1 MAFDPAVVRAS
12 FAVVER
18 RADHLTTFFYAHLF
32 NHNPGLRP
40 LFPARMHEQRDR
52 LFAALTRIVL
62 RLDEPERLVEYL
74 RALGRDHRKFQV
86 APEHYP
92 AVGASLIAA
101 LRQCSGHSWTPETE
115 RAWTEA
121 YAMIARIMT
130 GAADDPLDDHP
141 AWWEAEVAGRRR
153 AAPDLVV
160 LTLAPTRP
168 YPFTA
173 GQYLT
178 LTSPRTPRV
187 WRPYSLAN
195 APRPD
200 GSLELHV
207 RRVPGGLLSPVLVED
222 VMPGELLRLGPPLG
236 EAVLAPASDRPL
248 LLVAAGSGW
257 GQAKALLEQL
267 TAEQPEREA
276 TVLLAARSAAGQY
289 DLDTVRRLLTR
300 NPRLRVL
307 TATPDRS
314 AGPDGSTALL
324 RRTLLGHGDF
334 RGWEVHLSGPPG
346 LVGELTELLLTLGA
360 AAGLVRHDPVPAT
373 FNRNRPLTSSD
384 WFLDRRDVPWINRT
398 DLG

>member
-18 RADHLTTFFYAHLF
+18 RADHLTTFFYTHLF
-32 NHNPGLRP
+32 NHNPGLRA
-40 LFPARMHEQRDR
+40 LFPAQLHEQRDR

-62 RLDEPERLVEYL
+62 RLDEPERLTEYL
-74 RALGRDHRKFQV
+74 RALGRDHRKFQA

-121 YAMIARIMT
+121 YALIAGIMT
-130 GAADDPLDDHP
+130 GAADELPEHHP
-141 AWWEAEVAGRRR
+141 AWWEAEVATRRR
-153 AAPDLVV
+153 AAPDLIV
-160 LTLAPTRP
+160 LTLAPMRP

-178 LTSPRTPRV
+178 LSSPRAPRV

-236 EAVLAPASDRPL
+236 EAVLADAPDRPL

-257 GQAKALLEQL
+257 GQTKALLEQL
-267 TAEQPEREA
+267 TAGQPEREA

-307 TATPDRS
+307 TAVPDRS
-314 AGPDGSTALL
+314 AGPDGTTALL
-324 RRTLLGHGDF
+324 RRTLHGHGDF
-334 RGWEVHLSGPPG
+334 TGWEVHLSGPPELVAELAG
-346 LVGELTELLLTLGA
+346 LVLALGA
-360 AAGLVRHDPVPAT
+360 TPGLVRHDPVPAT
-373 FNRNRPLTSSD
+373 FNRARPLTSSD

>member
-1 MAFDPAVVRAS
+1 MPFDPAVIRAS

-18 RADHLTTFFYAHLF
+18 RADQLTTFFYAHLF
-32 NHNPGLRP
+32 SHNPGLRS
-40 LFPARMHEQRDR
+40 LFPAQLHEQRDR

-62 RLDEPERLVEYL
+62 RLDDPERLTGYL
-74 RALGRDHRKFQV
+74 RALGRDHRKFQA

-115 RAWTEA
+115 KAWTEA
-121 YAMIARIMT
+121 YTVIAQVMT
-130 GAADDPLDDHP
+130 EAATDLPEHHP
-141 AWWEAEVAGRRR
+141 VWWEVEVASRRR
-153 AAPDLVV
+153 AAADLVV
-160 LTLAPTRP
+160 LTLAPMRP

-173 GQYLT
+173 GQYVT
-178 LTSPRTPRV
+178 LSSPRTPRV

-200 GSLELHV
+200 GSLEVHV

-236 EAVLAPASDRPL
+236 DAVLTPASDRPL
-248 LLVAAGSGW
+248 LLVAGGSGW
-257 GQAKALLEQL
+257 GQTKALLEQV
-267 TAEQPEREA
+267 TAEQPERPA

-289 DLDTVRRLLTR
+289 DLDTVRRLLAR

-307 TATPDRS
+307 TAAPDHP
-314 AGPDGSTALL
+314 AGPAGATALL
-324 RRTLLGHGDF
+324 RETLLGHGDF
-334 RGWEVHLSGPPG
+334 TGWEVHLSGPPE
-346 LVGELTELLLTLGA
+346 LVAELTELLLALGA
-360 AAGLVRHDPVPAT
+360 DPWLVKHDPAPAT

-384 WFLDRRDVPWINRT
+384 WFLDHRNVPWINRT
-398 DLG
+398 ELE

>member
-1 MAFDPAVVRAS
+1 MAFDPAVIRAS

-32 NHNPGLRP
+32 NHHPALRP
-40 LFPARMHEQRDR
+40 LFPAQLHEQRDR

-62 RLDEPERLVEYL
+62 RLDEPERLTEYL
-74 RALGRDHRKFQV
+74 RALGRDHRKFQA

-101 LRQCSGHSWTPETE
+101 LRQCSGHSWTPEAE
-115 RAWTEA
+115 QAWTEA
-121 YAMIARIMT
+121 YTVIARIMS
-130 GAADDPLDDHP
+130 GAAEELREHHP

-153 AAPDLVV
+153 AAADLVV
-160 LTLAPTRP
+160 LTLAPMRP

-178 LTSPRTPRV
+178 LSSPRTPRV

-236 EAVLAPASDRPL
+236 EAVLTPGSDRPL

-257 GQAKALLEQL
+257 GQTKALLEQL
-267 TAEQPEREA
+267 TAAQPEREA
-276 TVLLAARSAAGQY
+276 TVLLAARTTAGQY
-289 DLDTVRRLLTR
+289 DLDAVRRMLTR
-300 NPRLRVL
+300 NPRLQVL
-307 TATPDRS
+307 TAAPDRS
-314 AGPDGSTALL
+314 AGTGGTTALL

-334 RGWEVHLSGPPG
+334 TGWEVHLSGPPE
-346 LVGELTELLLTLGA
+346 LVDELAELLLTLGA
-360 AAGLVRHDPVPAT
+360 APELVRHDPAPVT
-373 FNRNRPLTSSD
+373 FNRARPLTSSE

>member
-32 NHNPGLRP
+32 SHNPGLRP
-40 LFPARMHEQRDR
+40 LFPAQLHEQRDR

-62 RLDEPERLVEYL
+62 QLDEPDRLTEYL
-74 RALGRDHRKFQV
+74 RALGRDHRKFQA

-115 RAWTEA
+115 KAWTEA
-121 YAMIARIMT
+121 YTVIARIMT
-130 GAADDPLDDHP
+130 EAADDLPEHQP
-141 AWWEAEVAGRRR
+141 AWWEAEVAARRR

-160 LTLAPTRP
+160 LTLAPMRP
-168 YPFTA
+168 YPFAA
-173 GQYLT
+173 GQYVT
-178 LTSPRTPRV
+178 LSSPRAPRV

-207 RRVPGGLLSPVLVED
+207 RRVPGGQLSPVLVED

-236 EAVLAPASDRPL
+236 GAVLAPASDRPL

-257 GQAKALLEQL
+257 GRAKALLEQL
-267 TAEQPEREA
+267 TAEQPGREA
-276 TVLLAARSAAGQY
+276 TVLLAARSAAAQY
-289 DLDTVRRLLTR
+289 DLDTVRRLLAR

-307 TATPDRS
+307 TAAPDDP
-314 AGPDGSTALL
+314 AGPGGTTALL
-324 RRTLLGHGDF
+324 RETLLGHGDF
-334 RGWEVHLSGPPG
+334 TGWEVHLSGPPA
-346 LVGELTELLLTLGA
+346 LVAELAELLRALGA
-360 AAGLVRHDPVPAT
+360 APELVRHDPAPAT
-373 FNRNRPLTSSD
+373 FNRARPLTSSD

-398 DLG
+398 DLE

>member
-1 MAFDPAVVRAS
+1 MAFDPAVIRAS

-18 RADHLTTFFYAHLF
+18 RADHLTTYFYAHLF
-32 NHNPGLRP
+32 SHNPGLRP
-40 LFPARMHEQRDR
+40 LFPAQLHEQRDR
-52 LFAALTRIVL
+52 LFAALTRIV
-62 RLDEPERLVEYL
+62 RQLDDSERLTAYL
-74 RALGRDHRKFQV
+74 RALGRDHRKFQA

-101 LRQCSGHSWTPETE
+101 LRQCSGHSWTLETE
-115 RAWTEA
+115 KAWSEA
-121 YAMIARIMT
+121 YTVIARIMC
-130 GAADDPLDDHP
+130 GAAGELPEHHP
-141 AWWEAEVAGRRR
+141 AWWEAEVARRRR

-160 LTLAPTRP
+160 LTLAPMRP

-173 GQYLT
+173 GQYVT
-178 LTSPRTPRV
+178 LSSPRRPRV

-257 GQAKALLEQL
+257 GQTKALLEEL
-267 TAEQPEREA
+267 AAGQPERVA
-276 TVLLAARSAAGQY
+276 TVLLAARSTAGQY
-289 DLDTVRRLLTR
+289 DLDTVRRMLTR
-300 NPRLRVL
+300 QARLRVL
-307 TATPDRS
+307 TAAPDRP
-314 AGPDGSTALL
+314 AGPGATTALL
-324 RRTLLGHGDF
+324 RETLLGQGDF
-334 RGWEVHLSGPPG
+334 TGWEVHLSGPPE
-346 LVGELTELLLTLGA
+346 LVAELAGLLLALGA
-360 AAGLVRHDPVPAT
+360 APELVRHDPAPVT
-373 FNRNRPLTSSD
+373 FNRARPLTSSD

-398 DLG
+398 DLE